1 MLDGITMGDLR
12 ERVVTCGGNSLVSA
26 HHVELEEPG
35 NDLVAERYVEPEE
48 LGNHLLAEHCVE
60 LKESG
65 NNLVAEH
72 CVELGEPGDDLWE
85 LSWRNRVRSF
95 SGLL

>member
-1 MLDGITMGDLR
+1 M
-12 ERVVTCGGNSLVSA
+12 
-26 HHVELEEPG
+26 
-35 NDLVAERYVEPEE
+35 VAERYVEPGE
-48 LGNHLLAEHCVE
+48 LRNDLLAEHCVG

>member
-1 MLDGITMGDLR
+1 MLDGITIEDLR
-12 ERVVTCGGNSLVSA
+12 ERVVTCGGNSLVLA

-65 NNLVAEH
+65 NNL
-72 CVELGEPGDDLWE
+72 LE
-85 LSWRNRVRSF
+85 LSRRIWATSCSPNIVLSCWSRETTW
-95 SGLL
+95 